1 MKNFA
6 FVFPGQGSQAVGMLD
21 GWGDHPA
28 VAQTLQ
34 EASDA
39 LGEDVGRLIHEGP
52 KEALALT
59 TNTQPVM
66 LVAGV
71 AAWRVWR
78 AEGGALPAAVAGHS
92 LGEYSALVASGVL
105 TLAQAAPLVRL
116 RAAAMQEAV
125 PVGTGAMAAILGL
138 DAAKVIAGC
147 AEVTAAMGHNGTEVV
162 EAVNFNDPAQTVI
175 AGSKAAVEKACEAFK
190 AAGAK
195 RALPLPVSAPFH
207 SSLMKPAAE
216 KLRAALAAI
225 PLAAP
230 QIPVLNNIDVAVQQ
244 DADAIRDALYRQ
256 AFGPVRWVECVQALK
271 ARGITHIVEC
281 GPGKVLAGMTK
292 RIDAELTGAALYDP
306 ATLNEVKELLA
317 WANPPQPPPWRW
329 SRVPR
334 AASAPPSHW
343 NWPHA
348 ATRSSAP
355 PPPTKAL
362 RASPRRWPRTQAA
375 GAPT

>member
-6 FVFPGQGSQAVGMLD
+6 FVFPGQGSQAVGMID

-175 AGSKAAVEKACEAFK
+175 AGSKAAVEKACEALK

-216 KLRAALAAI
+216 KLRAALAAT

-317 WANPPQPPPWRW
+317 
-329 SRVPR
+329 
-334 AASAPPSHW
+334 
-343 NWPHA
+343 
-348 ATRSSAP
+348 
-355 PPPTKAL
+355 
-362 RASPRRWPRTQAA
+362 
-375 GAPT
+375 